1 MQIFAS
7 LIGSPRAWA
16 SAAFGFLAL
25 QIINANIRK
34 LAQEKGWD
42 NLLVRLL
49 SVVTADWE
57 TTRARWWLWFL
68 VGASGGVAAILWYS
82 ALYPPALSAE
92 AIKEATA
99 PLEAERDKLAGE
111 LQIQALELTKVSRDP
126 ESARQQLTAQKSDND
141 KIRHATLLSQDDVQF
156 RNDLRKFIRSTL
168 MGDYEAFLGLANTMS
183 GGPNGGPAVAGG
195 EKPRADAAY
204 RLLQGPA
211 RHAYE
216 QSWTK
221 LYEAS
226 GATIDTV
233 DVDYVVGLLN
243 IYFDSYREFA
253 RNLHDFLIITG
264 PEDDKSNL
272 LTKLV
277 DLDGTAQHEF
287 ENLKSYPNSAVA
299 NSVFPAHLEDAIR
312 PFVRPIEQQK

>member
-1 MQIFAS
+1 VPLWGANFANPAGLRRAGYRAAFFRVNHSSDLGLAILDHRSEQQFTSTSFGIEIAAVMQIFAS

-82 ALYPPALSAE
+82 ALYPPPLSAE

-99 PLEAERDKLAGE
+99 PLEAERDKLAGK
-111 LQIQALELTKVSRDP
+111 LQNQALELTKVSRDR
-126 ESARQQLTAQKSDND
+126 ELARQQLTAQKSDND
-141 KIRHATLLSQDDVQF
+141 KIRHATPLSQDDVQF

-168 MGDYEAFLGLANTMS
+168 MGDYETFRGLANTMS
-183 GGPNGGPAVAGG
+183 GGPNGGPCGIR
-195 EKPRADAAY
+195 ER
-204 RLLQGPA
+204 
-211 RHAYE
+211 
-216 QSWTK
+216 
-221 LYEAS
+221 EAS
-226 GATIDTV
+226 GGRRIQ
-233 DVDYVVGLLN
+233 
-243 IYFDSYREFA
+243 IIA
-253 RNLHDFLIITG
+253 RSG
-264 PEDDKSNL
+264 
-272 LTKLV
+272 
-277 DLDGTAQHEF
+277 
-287 ENLKSYPNSAVA
+287 
-299 NSVFPAHLEDAIR
+299 
-312 PFVRPIEQQK
+312 

>member
-82 ALYPPALSAE
+82 ALYPPPLSAE

-99 PLEAERDKLAGE
+99 PLEAERDKLAGK
-111 LQIQALELTKVSRDP
+111 LQNQALELTKVSRDR
-126 ESARQQLTAQKSDND
+126 ELARQQLTAQKSDND
-141 KIRHATLLSQDDVQF
+141 KIRHATPLSQDDVQF
-156 RNDLRKFIRSTL
+156 RNDLRNLYDRRLWAIMRLFVVWLIPCPAAQT
-168 MGDYEAFLGLANTMS
+168 AA
-183 GGPNGGPAVAGG
+183 PAVSGS

-226 GATIDTV
+226 GATIDTI
-233 DVDYVVGLLN
+233 DVGYVVGLLN
-243 IYFDSYREFA
+243 VYFDNYREFA
-253 RNLHDFLIITG
+253 SNFHDFLIITG
-264 PEDDKSNL
+264 PADDKFNL
-272 LTKLV
+272 LPKLV

-287 ENLKSYPNSAVA
+287 ESLKSYPNSAVA

-312 PFVRPIEQQK
+312 PFVRPLEQQK